1 MNIFSK
7 VLENWTNY
15 ELISIIE
22 IIILIIFLN
31 ILLAWILTK
40 DRKCILFTLTSLFS
54 SVLVTFLTVFF
65 IYLINSSVTENYS
78 FVFLL
83 TITFCILNIWAF
95 IGFFVKSRN
104 RKDFDIDF
112 VTREHFTDSLKIISL
127 ICIFFSILIA
137 YIPGD
142 TRNILISGGISSVLA
157 VLANIALGR
166 IFFKDKRSGK

>member
-15 ELISIIE
+15 ELTSVVE
-22 IIILIIFLN
+22 IIVLIIFLN

-40 DRKCILFTLTSLFS
+40 DKKCILFTLTSLFS
-54 SVLVTFLTVFF
+54 SVLVTFLTIFF

-83 TITFCILNIWAF
+83 TMTFCILNIWTLVS
-95 IGFFVKSRN
+95 FFVKNRS

-112 VTREHFTDSLKIISL
+112 VTREHFTDSLKIISF

-137 YIPGD
+137 FIPGD
-142 TRNILISGGISSVLA
+142 TRNILISGGISSLLA
-157 VLANIALGR
+157 ILVNIALGR
-166 IFFKDKRSGK
+166 IFFKDKKK